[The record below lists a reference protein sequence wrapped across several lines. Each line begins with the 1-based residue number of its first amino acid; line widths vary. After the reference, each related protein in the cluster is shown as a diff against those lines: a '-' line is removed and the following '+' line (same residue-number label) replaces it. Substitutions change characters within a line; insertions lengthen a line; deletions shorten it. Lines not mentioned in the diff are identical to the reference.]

1 MKMNQKKMRKG
12 TTKMKMTLNTLFDFN
27 TKGIF
32 GYLDAYDVPWKLA
45 VPSNLLD
52 LDYHTT
58 HGDKVISKTVSAL
71 LEPSGLSDENK
82 QKLAHLIYA
91 KNSVKWNKLWD
102 TLGLYDK
109 FNVLDNT
116 DWEETITHEHEGLDI
131 RDLNYGKQKQTF
143 NKGEQNNEVNQGQQS
158 LTQGAQTNKTGAQIN
173 SVENKTSA
181 FNSNSYQPDNSQN
194 QNLGQR
200 EDSVGQR
207 VDTVGAKIDTS
218 KDGARQ
224 DVRENDAY
232 ADKDTLDTFF
242 KDTLSTK
249 RHGNIGVT
257 TSGQLI
263 DDFRKLVDWTIFDT
277 VFEDINAILVL
288 DFFGDCDSDLDD
300 YTIETNYVLPTAT
313 ANRLGGIKVG
323 HNLSVEADGTL
334 NAQAEAGDVQS
345 VNGKTGV
352 VVLTNE
358 DVNAPS
364 IEAFNNLAAS
374 KQDKIVTEGF
384 ENGTFYGIWN
394 GEASFREVM
403 QVPGYDGQKGQVLT
417 KGDGV
422 RYEWKDSVGGVIKP
436 EPLTIIK
443 ASIANTDD
451 NTNFTIY
458 DQSSINNMETAVFD
472 VSNFVGCDYE
482 FSALSKYWYNSDNA
496 TGPNRMRAAFVDD
509 TFNPLIPI
517 TGDITITKEHG
528 CFVGIR
534 SIEEQTNPWNVGN
547 IKVPA
552 YSAAYGVY
560 RFWGNTISGII
571 PMGSKYFLAYISNHW
586 DDAKVRNGLVYDFRI
601 FK

>member
-1 MKMNQKKMRKG
+1 
-12 TTKMKMTLNTLFDFN
+12 MKMTLNTLFDFN

-32 GYLDAYDVPWKLA
+32 GYLDEYDVPWKNV

-71 LEPSGLSDENK
+71 LEPNGLSDDNK

-91 KNSVKWNKLWD
+91 KNSVKWTKLWE
-102 TLGLYDK
+102 TIGLYDK

-116 DWEETITHEHEGLDI
+116 SWEETVTHEHEGLDI
-131 RDLNYGKQKQTF
+131 RDLAYGKQKQTF

-158 LTQGAQTNKTGAQIN
+158 LTQGAQTNKTGAQKN

-181 FNSNSYQPDNSQN
+181 FNSNSYQPDNSQS
-194 QNLGQR
+194 QSLGQR

-207 VDTVGAKIDTS
+207 IDTVGAKIDTS

-242 KDTLSTK
+242 KDTVSTT

-263 DDFRKLVDWTIFDT
+263 DDFRKIVDWTIFDT
-277 VFEDINAILVL
+277 VFEDVNAILVL
-288 DFFGDCDSDLDD
+288 DFFGDCDADLDD
-300 YTIETNYVLPTAT
+300 YTIETNYVLPSAT
-313 ANRLGGIKVG
+313 VNRLGGIKVG
-323 HNLSVEADGTL
+323 RNLSVEADGTL
-334 NAQAEAGDVQS
+334 NAQADAGDVNS

-364 IEAFNNLAAS
+364 IAAFNNLAAS

-394 GEASFREVM
+394 GVASFREVM

-417 KGDGV
+417 KSDGV
-422 RYEWKDSVGGVIKP
+422 RYEWKDSVGGGSQGV
-436 EPLTIIK
+436 
-443 ASIANTDD
+443 
-451 NTNFTIY
+451 
-458 DQSSINNMETAVFD
+458 AVFETNHVGKSGYKVKYNTYVAIPFEKVNEELTYNNDFCEVVELTKVSEPYLGQKSYALKILKDGCYNLTVNGYLNGTYSDRCYTAFRKLNDDTSLEGKDLGVRAIYRD
-472 VSNFVGCDYE
+472 VSAE
-482 FSALSKYWYNSDNA
+482 LYNSTNA
-496 TGPNRMRAAFVDD
+496 YLKINDLVIFRYYSNYAADER
-509 TFNPLIPI
+509 T
-517 TGDITITKEHG
+517 
-528 CFVGIR
+528 IR
-534 SIEEQTNPWNVGN
+534 SLYLSV
-547 IKVPA
+547 
-552 YSAAYGVY
+552 
-560 RFWGNTISGII
+560 
-571 PMGSKYFLAYISNHW
+571 
-586 DDAKVRNGLVYDFRI
+586 AKLC
-601 FK
+601 